1 MTFTV
6 FQCASCKKS
15 YFPARHFCPACHRAE
30 WTEITAQYGQVEDST
45 AVRHRPGAD
54 TQTTTY
60 LATIRTTAGPKVIA
74 RLEEYMD
81 HGDKVE
87 LRSTENGLL
96 VAIPMSAQPR

>member
-1 MTFTV
+1 MSFTV

-15 YFPARHFCPACHRAE
+15 YFPARHLCPACHRAD

-60 LATIRTTAGPKVIA
+60 LATICTMAGPKVIA
-74 RLEEYMD
+74 LLEESMN

-87 LRSTENGLL
+87 LRPAENGQLIA
-96 VAIPMSAQPR
+96 VRA